1 MNISK
6 LPRRTILLG
15 LAGAVVLGMS
25 ALVVVVLIVIG
36 RFTEWGS
43 VALDRVTD
51 ATVGVV
57 SQSGEYA
64 TRALEETQGA
74 MAVTEATRALE
85 DAKTSFERTRD
96 ALADPEAV
104 LARAAD
110 VAVQDVTLKVA
121 ATAAVAATSA
131 AAAPAMAERL
141 EALALNSSA
150 GPDPKPWPKG
160 LALRQTEYR
169 QAGTVTEYAYV
180 ALSPGFDLSQMRQE
194 LIALGYV
201 EHVLVQDR
209 SALEAVYRGDRQ
221 LFLTATLRDGRQYIS
236 VRDVPMA
243 GQEQPRPRGSRRA
256 AFITP
261 RDRTACRDS

>member
-1 MNISK
+1 M
-6 LPRRTILLG
+6 
-15 LAGAVVLGMS
+15 
-25 ALVVVVLIVIG
+25 
-36 RFTEWGS
+36 
-43 VALDRVTD
+43 TD

-110 VAVQDVTLKVA
+110 VAVQDVTSKVA
-121 ATAAVAATSA
+121 ATAA

-180 ALSPGFDLSQMRQE
+180 ALAPGFDLRQMRQE
-194 LIALGYV
+194 LIALGYA

-243 GQEQPRPRGSRRA
+243 GQEQPRP
-256 AFITP
+256 
-261 RDRTACRDS
+261 